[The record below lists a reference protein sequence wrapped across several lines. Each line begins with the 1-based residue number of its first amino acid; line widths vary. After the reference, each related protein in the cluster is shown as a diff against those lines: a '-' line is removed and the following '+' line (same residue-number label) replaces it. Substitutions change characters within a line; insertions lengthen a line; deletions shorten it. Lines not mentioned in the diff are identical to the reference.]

1 MMIRGL
7 EERFHEILRVFFS
20 FSFSRIFLF
29 FSKSRDALGVHHGRG
44 VLVGLFQVVSEV
56 TSSLVDLPAMAAHIA
71 PVGLGHMDLFEVSED

>member
-1 MMIRGL
+1 M
-7 EERFHEILRVFFS
+7 EERFHEILRVFFH
-20 FSFSRIFLF
+20 FHEIL

>member
-1 MMIRGL
+1 MMIRGM
-7 EERFHEILRVFFS
+7 EERFHEILRFF
-20 FSFSRIFLF
+20 FHFHFHEIL